1 MTMRVDLRS
10 DTVTRPTA
18 GMRRA
23 IAAAEVGDDGYG
35 EDPTVNRLQ
44 AKAAELFGYEA
55 ALLLPSGTMS
65 NLVAVQALVAPGEE
79 LLTDT
84 DAHLVTYEGGA
95 AAAVGGI
102 STRTFTAPGGVL
114 DPAAVAAQIRSG
126 TYFTVPTTAI
136 GVEQTANRAGGRV
149 HPIEVLA
156 AVRAVADAAR
166 VTVHC
171 DGARI
176 WNAHVATGVA
186 LHEYGRLFTTM
197 SVCLSKGLGA
207 PAGSLMLGPADLVD
221 RARQVRKRL
230 GGTMRQAGFLAAAGI
245 YAMEHHLSRL
255 ADDHHRAAAIAAAV
269 QPYGV
274 VDPADVHTNI
284 VMLDVDR
291 AGWAADAFAAA
302 AVTRGVL
309 CFAVSAQQVRL
320 VCHLDVTDRQL
331 RCAIATLTELLAE
344 APHPSAAP
352 SGPAQPPGLVTG
364 RAPGRCEPG

>member
-1 MTMRVDLRS
+1 MTLRVDLRS
-10 DTVTRPTA
+10 DTVTRPSA

-23 IAAAEVGDDGYG
+23 IAEADVGDDGYG

-44 AKAAELFGYEA
+44 AKVAELFGHEA
-55 ALLLPSGTMS
+55 ALLLPTGTMS
-65 NLVAVQALVAPGEE
+65 NQVAVQSLVASGHE

-84 DAHLVTYEGGA
+84 DAHLVTYEAGA

-126 TYFTVPTTAI
+126 VYFTVPTRAI
-136 GVEQTANRAGGRV
+136 GVEQTGNRAGGRV
-149 HPIEVLA
+149 HPVEVL
-156 AVRAVADAAR
+156 VELQAVADAAG
-166 VTVHC
+166 VAVHC

-176 WNAHVATGVA
+176 WNAHIAASVA

-207 PAGSLMLGPADLVD
+207 PAGSLMLGSAELVNH
-221 RARQVRKRL
+221 ARWVRKRL
-230 GGTMRQAGFLAAAGI
+230 GGAMRQAGLLAAAGI
-245 YAMEHHLSRL
+245 YAIDHQLARL
-255 ADDHHRAAAIAAAV
+255 EDDHHRAAALAEAL

-291 AGWAADAFAAA
+291 AGWTADAYAAA
-302 AVTRGVL
+302 ATARGVL
-309 CFAVSAQQVRL
+309 CFAVSARQVRL
-320 VCHLDVTDRQL
+320 VCHMDVTDQHL
-331 RCAIATLTELLAE
+331 QYAVATLTDLLA
-344 APHPSAAP
+344 AQARASDPALPSN
-352 SGPAQPPGLVTG
+352 
-364 RAPGRCEPG
+364 